1 VALRPLGAPP
11 LGISFIGDYLRD
23 KCYRHLRPATPT
35 IQSARMANGQVDAIT
50 EAYWISSKIGT
61 TAIHGKFHHLP
72 HMSSNIVLGL
82 DILGRYP
89 FTIDLEEG
97 SASLRAP
104 AAVDA
109 VQPTPAHPAL
119 QVSENAPLTLF
130 VGNDGTAPED
140 LLASEDAPGC
150 AWYTKMRQEV
160 EKNPAVY
167 PDYCIQGDRL
177 YRYTWDS
184 ADTAE
189 PELSDPWKLCVTK
202 PARAAVLRECHDN
215 PTAGHLGIAK
225 TTARHV
231 PRGRP
236 VRPELP
242 VMPRVQDAAATTA
255 GEYVPNTK
263 PAAMGDSVT
272 SVPR

>member
-1 VALRPLGAPP
+1 M
-11 LGISFIGDYLRD
+11 
-23 KCYRHLRPATPT
+23 RH
-35 IQSARMANGQVDAIT
+35 
-50 EAYWISSKIGT
+50 
-61 TAIHGKFHHLP
+61 
-72 HMSSNIVLGL
+72 
-82 DILGRYP
+82 
-89 FTIDLEEG
+89 
-97 SASLRAP
+97 SLF
-104 AAVDA
+104 
-109 VQPTPAHPAL
+109 
-119 QVSENAPLTLF
+119 F

-236 VRPELP
+236 VRRNCPSCQGYKTPQQQPPGNMYPTPNRQPWETVLLP
-242 VMPRVQDAAATTA
+242 YRDDLI
-255 GEYVPNTK
+255 GFDLKKINK
-263 PAAMGDSVT
+263 
-272 SVPR
+272 